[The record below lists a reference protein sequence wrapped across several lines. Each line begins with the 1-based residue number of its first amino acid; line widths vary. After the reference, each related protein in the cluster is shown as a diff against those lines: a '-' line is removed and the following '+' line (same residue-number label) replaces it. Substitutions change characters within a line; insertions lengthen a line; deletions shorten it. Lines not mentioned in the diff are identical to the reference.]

1 MTTDAATVVP
11 DPACVVG
18 PHDVPPLSGNEVA
31 LVRPYVL
38 AWETRRRSRPVL
50 VSPHLPAAAWSALV
64 GVR

>member
-1 MTTDAATVVP
+1 M
-11 DPACVVG
+11 
-18 PHDVPPLSGNEVA
+18 PLLRGEDVA

-50 VSPHLPAAAWSALV
+50 VSPHLPAAAWSALT